1 MVCYVIVGCGE
12 SVDLRGGGGGK
23 NVIMC
28 LVFAIKN
35 GARSTIRLE
44 IYICVLSFLAS
55 DNNDDIKILVILSF
69 FDNLQC
75 R

>member
-1 MVCYVIVGCGE
+1 MGDGGCGE
-12 SVDLRGGGGGK
+12 SVDLRGGGGK

-44 IYICVLSFLAS
+44 IYICVLSSPCFRQQWWYQDS
-55 DNNDDIKILVILSF
+55 CYVVF
-69 FDNLQC
+69 FW
-75 R
+75 